1 MLKIKSFFGDRAF
14 YRRVLA
20 VAIPI
25 MIQNGITNF
34 VSLLDNIMVGQV
46 GTVQMNGVAIS
57 NQLIFVFNLCI
68 FGAVSGAGIFT
79 AQFHG
84 SGDNDGIRH
93 TFRFKLISSLALTA
107 IVTAIFVFFGRELI
121 SLFLQ
126 GEGDP
131 ASAVASL
138 EFGYEYLLIML
149 IGMLPFAITN
159 TYSSTLRETGQT
171 MVPMIGGVA
180 AVGVNLAFN
189 YILIFGKFGAPALG
203 VAGAAIA
210 TVISRYVELIIV
222 AGWTHKNSAKNLY
235 IKGVYRS
242 LHIPAALVRRL
253 IIKGSPLL
261 INEFMW
267 SFGVT
272 FMNQCYSTCGQA
284 VVSAQNIAT
293 TLNNLA
299 SVVFLA
305 LGMSV
310 GIIIGQL
317 LGAGESGEVVRD
329 TDKKLIATS
338 VMSCFIFGGLMAAF
352 SGVFPLIYNTEPEV
366 RTLATQLIL
375 ICAVLMPVHAFVHA
389 SYFTI
394 RSGGQTLITFLF
406 DSGYMW
412 AVCVPTAFVLS
423 RFTDMPIIPLYAICQ
438 GVEILKCIIA
448 FFVLKKGAWIRNLT
462 QEQVE
467 K

>member
-1 MLKIKSFFGDRAF
+1 
-14 YRRVLA
+14 
-20 VAIPI
+20 

-46 GTVQMNGVAIS
+46 GTVQMNGVAIA

-84 SGDNDGIRH
+84 SGDHEGIRY
-93 TFRFKLISSLALTA
+93 TFRFKLISSFLLTLL
-107 IVTAIFVFFGRELI
+107 VTGVFIYFGEDLI
-121 SLFLQ
+121 SVFLQ
-126 GEGDP
+126 GDGDP
-131 ASAVASL
+131 FAAAASL
-138 EFGYEYLLIML
+138 KYGFQYLLIM
-149 IGMLPFAITN
+149 IVGMLPFAICN

-171 MVPMIGGVA
+171 MVPMIGGII
-180 AVGVNLAFN
+180 AVVVNLSFN

-210 TVISRYVELIIV
+210 TVISRFVELAFV
-222 AGWTHKNSAKNLY
+222 AGWTHINRAKNLF
-235 IKGVYRS
+235 IKGVYGS
-242 LHIPAALVRRL
+242 LYIPGKLVRTL
-253 IIKGSPLL
+253 LIKGSPLL
-261 INEFMW
+261 VNEFLW

-272 FMNQCYSTCGQA
+272 FINQCYSTCGQN

-293 TLNNLA
+293 TLSNLA

-305 LGMSV
+305 LGMAV
-310 GIIIGQL
+310 GIIIGQM
-317 LGAGESGEVVRD
+317 LGAGESREAVMEA
-329 TDKKLIATS
+329 DKKLITTS
-338 VMSCFIFGGLMAAF
+338 VLSCFIFGSLMAAV

-366 RTLATQLIL
+366 RLIATQLI
-375 ICAVLMPVHAFVHA
+375 CVTACLMPFHAFAHS

-412 AVCVPTAFVLS
+412 VVNVPLAFCLS
-423 RFTDMPIIPLYAICQ
+423 RFTDLPILPLYIICQ
-438 GVEILKCIIA
+438 GIEVLKCGIA
-448 FFVLKKGAWIRNLT
+448 LIVLKKGTWIKNLT
-462 QEQVE
+462 GA
-467 K
+467 KNG